1 MSTIS
6 KQEGAGPHLVTD
18 VKTAANGHWP
28 EVLAILGVVVPPRK
42 QHGPCPVCGGRDRFR
57 FDDKGGDG
65 RWICGQGGCDKAGDG
80 LDLVVRVTGQ
90 PVAQAARLVAGAL
103 GLSHVAIDPAERER
117 LRQQQQARAE
127 QEQQRVAL
135 QRRKAASKAARI
147 MADCQ
152 QGVSPYLEGKGLQG
166 VAVALSQHVIAVGEL
181 TFPPG
186 SLVVPLY
193 ADIGGEL
200 VNVQLIDEQGRK
212 SYLAGGQMAGAC
224 HRIAGSEW
232 VAVCEGYATGLSIHL
247 ATGASV
253 YCAMNA
259 GNLLAVA
266 QRVRGMDDP
275 LQPCRVILCAD
286 NDANTPGNPGKSKA
300 EQAASAIGARV
311 ALPPEA
317 GDWNDYH
324 QAHGLTKTK
333 EAIMGAAALTTPIAP
348 TKTASQEKQ
357 GATPAEVATQQISAN
372 ARAREPEPSADVTDE
387 VAENELPEGFILGK
401 NILFAKVW
409 VGKGDEAREE
419 LIPIS
424 IPIRV
429 LAETSGEAGFGHG
442 RLLEWRDS
450 RGNVRRW
457 AMPMRMLVTR
467 GGDEVFSAL
476 LDSGASYINLG
487 KKQHLRDYLMA
498 CKPTKRITCVER
510 TGWHGGAY
518 VLPKDSIGPDAQAV
532 ILQTTGFAGNDFTQ
546 AGTLAGWQHEIAAM
560 AIGNSRLCFA
570 LSMAFA
576 APLLSLVGMEGGGFH
591 LKGESTDGK
600 TTIMKAAASVYG
612 AESFSHTWRAT
623 GNAIEGIASRR
634 NDALLCLDEIGE
646 LDGREAGQTAYMLAN
661 GQGKGRSKQDGELRD
676 RKQWRLLFLST
687 GELSL
692 EDHVASAGQ
701 RTQAGMEV
709 RTLQIPSDTGKHGA
723 FEQLHGLADGR
734 TFADTLKASTER
746 QYGTAFRAYA
756 QALAADLNG
765 YRARAKAEIKR
776 LADELL
782 PKEAGNQVGRAIN
795 RFALVAAA
803 GELASELGIT
813 DWPAGEATRAAKVCL
828 NAWLAERGHLGNQ
841 EDAATL
847 RQIRQFFTANQYASF
862 ADWYD
867 TRHRPSGM
875 VGYRRGPRLDGEEE
889 GEAESTDGMLFYVL
903 PEGWKQITKGR
914 DHKKA
919 AKLAFDAGWFAETA
933 KPQADGVRL
942 QVAKRL
948 PGNAKPAKVYLFS
961 YAVIADADAY
971 EDEGEDKGE

>member
-6 KQEGAGPHLVTD
+6 KQGGAGPHLVTD

-28 EVLAILGVVVPPRK
+28 EVLASLGVVVPPRK
-42 QHGPCPVCGGRDRFR
+42 QHGPCPVCGGKDRFR

-324 QAHGLTKTK
+324 QAHGLT
-333 EAIMGAAALTTPIAP
+333 AVRNQIMGQIEQSQHPYTEPYSDQHQERQEQS
-348 TKTASQEKQ
+348 ASQEEGGRAEVIPLRARQSNQGVEIGKMAASQ
-357 GATPAEVATQQISAN
+357 RAELLAERLGDVAVNMVAAAVYRYTGSLWEHLPDGVLIREMGAIFTEHGATYSSKLLSGAVDTMKVMLPLMATTRDDLIGFAN
-372 ARAREPEPSADVTDE
+372 GVYDMTARAFRPHSPADGLLSHNGITYGEPQPGETLEECAPHFTKWLTHAADSDATKME
-387 VAENELPEGFILGK
+387 HIKAA
-401 NILFAKVW
+401 LFM
-409 VGKGDEAREE
+409 
-419 LIPIS
+419 
-424 IPIRV
+424 V
-429 LAETSGEAGFGHG
+429 LANRYDWQLFLEVTGEGGSGKSLMANLCELLVGSRNVGSSSMKRLESDFGLESVWDK
-442 RLLEWRDS
+442 RLILLPDQPRYIGD
-450 RGNVRRW
+450 G
-457 AMPMRMLVTR
+457 ATLKAIT
-467 GGDEVFSAL
+467 GGDEVSINQKGKAMFSAKVRAVVLATNNAPMVMTERNGGMSRRRVIFAFNKVVAEADRDPQLGEKIAAELPVIIRHL
-476 LDSGASYINLG
+476 LARFADPEEAKALLLAQRNSADAIAVKRAADPLFDLCAMMKFIDVPNGLRMGGKTDIVRNPRRFFYHAYLHYLEYQGLDRPQSVNAVSRALKQMAKELG
-487 KKQHLRDYLMA
+487 GEYRTRTSNGTVTNIVLTDE
-498 CKPTKRITCVER
+498 VEEFM
-510 TGWHGGAY
+510 
-518 VLPKDSIGPDAQAV
+518 PKAV
-532 ILQTTGFAGNDFTQ
+532 IV
-546 AGTLAGWQHEIAAM
+546 E
-560 AIGNSRLCFA
+560 
-570 LSMAFA
+570 
-576 APLLSLVGMEGGGFH
+576 P
-591 LKGESTDGK
+591 
-600 TTIMKAAASVYG
+600 
-612 AESFSHTWRAT
+612 
-623 GNAIEGIASRR
+623 
-634 NDALLCLDEIGE
+634 
-646 LDGREAGQTAYMLAN
+646 
-661 GQGKGRSKQDGELRD
+661 
-676 RKQWRLLFLST
+676 
-687 GELSL
+687 
-692 EDHVASAGQ
+692 
-701 RTQAGMEV
+701 
-709 RTLQIPSDTGKHGA
+709 
-723 FEQLHGLADGR
+723 
-734 TFADTLKASTER
+734 
-746 QYGTAFRAYA
+746 
-756 QALAADLNG
+756 
-765 YRARAKAEIKR
+765 
-776 LADELL
+776 
-782 PKEAGNQVGRAIN
+782 
-795 RFALVAAA
+795 
-803 GELASELGIT
+803 
-813 DWPAGEATRAAKVCL
+813 
-828 NAWLAERGHLGNQ
+828 
-841 EDAATL
+841 
-847 RQIRQFFTANQYASF
+847 
-862 ADWYD
+862 
-867 TRHRPSGM
+867 
-875 VGYRRGPRLDGEEE
+875 
-889 GEAESTDGMLFYVL
+889 
-903 PEGWKQITKGR
+903 
-914 DHKKA
+914 
-919 AKLAFDAGWFAETA
+919 
-933 KPQADGVRL
+933 
-942 QVAKRL
+942 
-948 PGNAKPAKVYLFS
+948 
-961 YAVIADADAY
+961 
-971 EDEGEDKGE
+971 